1 MVISFYDMALT
12 SQERNYNFYHRRKDN
27 GLCLK
32 CGKPLDRD
40 GTYCIECR
48 KILSKEQNEA
58 RHFLQ
63 NIGICPRCQKNK
75 LYGDEKVCPECNAY
89 SYAKIMKTRETE
101 EGRLH
106 YNEVH
111 AKWAKNEHKK
121 RIEKG
126 MCTRCGKRKSDY
138 GYKTCGIC
146 RSKSREYKRIKYGK
160 PDRSERYKQGLCYF
174 CDNPIKD
181 GYKVCEKHYQIN
193 VKNAHSDK
201 ANKAREKLQAK
212 RILY

>member
-1 MVISFYDMALT
+1 MAT
-12 SQERNYNFYHRRKDN
+12 SIYQQRFIARRKEQ

-48 KILSKEQNEA
+48 RNITDETNET
-58 RHFLQ
+58 RHFMQ
-63 NIGICPRCQKNK
+63 SIGICPRCQKVR

-89 SYAKIMKTRETE
+89 SYEHNMQARATE

-111 AKWAKNEHKK
+111 SKWARNEHKR
-121 RIEKG
+121 RIEQG
-126 MCTRCGKRKSDY
+126 ICTRCGKKNADY

-146 RSKSREYKRIKYGK
+146 RAKTRNYKRIKCGK
-160 PDRSERYKQGLCYF
+160 PNRSERYMQGLCYF

-181 GYKVCEKHYQIN
+181 GYKVCEKHYQMNIKKLDN
-193 VKNAHSDK
+193 EKTIESRKKIAKEISSCF
-201 ANKAREKLQAK
+201 ANKK
-212 RILY
+212 